1 LTLQLQCP
9 NILIKVIRSS
19 TLRKHLSKIS
29 SKVSIN
35 IIVEREI
42 IKNKTKPDKYFLLTT
57 SEHNNV
63 VSSWCDTT
71 EHLLFQL
78 RFLKINYSYTD
89 IENAIQTAF
98 NILNFP
104 RKIGPDK
111 FLSGKLLSKIQ
122 NSYIFI
128 LTDGG
133 KLSSPSMVFSTTDRI
148 SLSYSEK
155 NDLYFEPFR
164 WDQYLIILI
173 LGEGEPK
180 ATTVL
185 KKYTS
190 IINGETTNV
199 YNYEMLIEKIDQ
211 YVFSKCFGNRATI
224 YLDKPGSKKL
234 MLNLNVDF
242 KNYVLSKP
250 IICMDKDDF
259 EKVEHRERWP
269 LPDDF
274 DKFLI
279 NKNTKSLPK
288 KKSYSFIYNKLR
300 RN

>member
-1 LTLQLQCP
+1 
-9 NILIKVIRSS
+9 LIKVIHSS
-19 TLRKHLSKIS
+19 TLQKHLSKIS

-42 IKNKTKPDKYFLLTT
+42 IKNKTKPDKYFLITT

-78 RFLKINYSYTD
+78 KFLKLNYSYTD
-89 IENAIQTAF
+89 IENAVQTAF

-122 NSYIFI
+122 NSFIFI

-133 KLSSPSMVFSTTDRI
+133 KLSSPSKVFSNTDRI

-164 WDQYLIILI
+164 WDQYLNILI

-190 IINGETTNV
+190 IINGKLL
-199 YNYEMLIEKIDQ
+199 MCIIM
-211 YVFSKCFGNRATI
+211 KCLWR
-224 YLDKPGSKKL
+224 
-234 MLNLNVDF
+234 
-242 KNYVLSKP
+242 
-250 IICMDKDDF
+250 
-259 EKVEHRERWP
+259 R
-269 LPDDF
+269 
-274 DKFLI
+274 LI
-279 NKNTKSLPK
+279 NMYFPNALGIKQL
-288 KKSYSFIYNKLR
+288 FF
-300 RN
+300 